1 MENIGKDKIFLIDG
15 FPRNKDNVDGWNSKM
30 SKICDLQSVIFYD
43 CQNSELIKR
52 IKHRSL
58 DNNRDDDDD
67 KVIKK
72 RLQVYYKDT
81 IPIIE
86 YYTRLNIVNTINSQ
100 NLSIEEVHHKTISCL
115 HDILLV
121 TKK

>member
-1 MENIGKDKIFLIDG
+1 MGKLINDYILDGKIVPVEISLNLLIKTMENIGKDKIFLIDG
-15 FPRNKDNVDGWNSKM
+15 FPRNKDNVAGWNSKM

-72 RLQVYYKDT
+72 RLQVYY
-81 IPIIE
+81 
-86 YYTRLNIVNTINSQ
+86 
-100 NLSIEEVHHKTISCL
+100 
-115 HDILLV
+115 
-121 TKK
+121 